1 MASVLDETEA
11 FVQIDESITQ
21 TEDDIMSVQV
31 MGDMP
36 KIIAFED
43 EYTIQV

>member
-1 MASVLDETEA
+1 MDETEA
-11 FVQIDESITQ
+11 IVQIVERVTQ

-36 KIIAFED
+36 KIIGLED
-43 EYTIQV
+43 ESTIQV